1 MTDPGML
8 PGASEYAACEGD
20 VKKRTFPL
28 TELAVLVKSVT
39 SYPLA
44 GLKR

>member
-1 MTDPGML
+1 MCR
-8 PGASEYAACEGD
+8 AALRVD

-28 TELAVLVKSVT
+28 TALAALVKSVT